1 MASSRRKDSTAAL
14 TEVDIEL
21 IVNKAVAA
29 AMEVIRNELG
39 DRLTTLESRL
49 TNLEGKFRSM
59 EESFSATSDSIT
71 DFEARV
77 GILEATVER
86 MNTGD
91 DEAVTLH
98 SLQDMIRTNTVH
110 SNDNEQYARRNNLR
124 IRGLKAG
131 SDGECAQAVV
141 NFVCHNLSLKI
152 DLDDIEAAH
161 IVRKS
166 TTNPASTSSTSA
178 GNNVSHSTTSRVES
192 TILVRFKSRPVRD
205 EIIRRRKNLK
215 ASRYS
220 IAEDLT
226 TLNLQTMNRF
236 NKKDCVKKTWSWNG
250 KLFALLNNNTK
261 ILLRPFQALE
271 DCTVCS

>member
-59 EESFSATSDSIT
+59 EESFSVTSDSIT
-71 DFEARV
+71 DSEARV

-91 DEAVTLH
+91 EEAVTLH

-141 NFVCHNLSLKI
+141 NFVCHNLSQKI

-192 TILVRFKSRPVRD
+192 TILVRFKSRAVRD

-236 NKKDCVKKTWSWNG
+236 NKRDCVKKTWSWNG

-261 ILLRPFQALE
+261 ILLRPFLALE

>member
-1 MASSRRKDSTAAL
+1 
-14 TEVDIEL
+14 
-21 IVNKAVAA
+21 
-29 AMEVIRNELG
+29 
-39 DRLTTLESRL
+39 
-49 TNLEGKFRSM
+49 M
-59 EESFSATSDSIT
+59 EESFSAMSDSIT
-71 DFEARV
+71 DSEARV

-86 MNTGD
+86 MNTCA
-91 DEAVTLH
+91 DETLH

-124 IRGLKAG
+124 IRGHKAG

-141 NFVCHNLSLKI
+141 SFVCHHLSQKI

-166 TTNPASTSSTSA
+166 TTTSA
-178 GNNVSHSTTSRVES
+178 GNNVSHSTTGTSRVES
-192 TILVRFKSRPVRD
+192 TILVRFKSRAVRD

-236 NKKDCVKKTWSWNG
+236 NKRDCVKKTWSWNG

-261 ILLRPFQALE
+261 ILLRPFLALE

>member
-59 EESFSATSDSIT
+59 EESFSVTSDSIT
-71 DFEARV
+71 DSEARV

-91 DEAVTLH
+91 EEAVTLH

-141 NFVCHNLSLKI
+141 NFVCHNLSQKI

-166 TTNPASTSSTSA
+166 TTSPASTSSISA

-192 TILVRFKSRPVRD
+192 TILVRFKSRAVRD

-236 NKKDCVKKTWSWNG
+236 NKRDCVKKTWSWNG

-261 ILLRPFQALE
+261 ILLRPFLALE

>member
-59 EESFSATSDSIT
+59 EESFSVTSDSIT
-71 DFEARV
+71 DSEARV

-91 DEAVTLH
+91 EEAVTLH

-141 NFVCHNLSLKI
+141 NFVCHNLSQKI

-166 TTNPASTSSTSA
+166 TTNPGSTSSTSA

-236 NKKDCVKKTWSWNG
+236 NKRDCVKKTWSWNG

>member
-59 EESFSATSDSIT
+59 EESFSVTSDSIT
-71 DFEARV
+71 DSEARV

-91 DEAVTLH
+91 EEAVTLH

-141 NFVCHNLSLKI
+141 NFVCHNLSQKI

-166 TTNPASTSSTSA
+166 TTNPASTSSISA

-192 TILVRFKSRPVRD
+192 TILVRFKSRAVRD

-236 NKKDCVKKTWSWNG
+236 NKRDCVKKTWSWNG

-261 ILLRPFQALE
+261 ILLRPFLALE